1 MSTALSPNVTGG
13 SGVGNHRSAFGVGA
27 EGGGGNSGST
37 ADELEEEVRRAREER
52 LRRRNQLSGGGSLS
66 SSSRQSPQLSA
77 SESPSPANPSSSLS
91 GEETLRKLLG
101 ERGIKSPTLERSIAS
116 PSMQSSPV
124 MQPKSN
130 SLLDRYGGA
139 SGPTGVAKA
148 GTQGQSVSLASFMGG
163 KASGPRL
170 GKLAGDGRNAPPEAD
185 LIDTSRHALPG
196 LASGR
201 PIPGQNTSSA
211 SGMGASPLANFLEAR
226 AASKTGSAGV
236 APQARS
242 PSPVK
247 LAESEVKRFSYT
259 SPAEPQPTETKP
271 LSPVRIPNSTQ
282 TENVKTQ
289 GQDLVSPRLHDA
301 STSPFKP
308 QDLHDAKTLDAP
320 LKSASQ
326 SKAGSSALSPGS
338 IVHSPTA
345 DALSRFPPVS
355 QHSPAVSP
363 SLPQEPNMSPA
374 FMATQQNNERQPTES
389 LTRLRSKR
397 MVEQRVR
404 EAQERGQ
411 QESGASSPGHRSPA
425 AEEGSAQSAKAF
437 WSAGANQ
444 INAPQQARS
453 LPIPG
458 RMSNALPGLG
468 GQHGGSGAPRNLY
481 AVNRKTPEEEAA
493 AFAQP
498 VRLPGMGSAASPFA
512 ARKMTEEKDD
522 DGEVSKPLQSLTA
535 GRARPK
541 KAFSASTTTRSSA
554 PAPQYA
560 TSSIVTPQHE
570 PSPKKEDLHLQTSNI
585 HERKPQ
591 IRREDSASGPDS
603 AAKIADSTAALEA
616 LLEGRSVK
624 TPPPT
629 SSKASV
635 GSKQHV
641 RPSGTLK
648 IARSRSEWTKVDH
661 SALLHSAPPIV
672 RANPLNRKLVS
683 LEVALIGSNGSTTSL
698 KGQDAATL
706 YETETQVIT
715 HRFKDSAMSAIIT
728 TNVYAR
734 VGRLSPIVTGSQ
746 GAEARKLMEIAQQ
759 NRVPVIDARQGRESL
774 ELAQVLGG
782 TLITKEG
789 SRNTGRDNSDSN
801 TTTFQV
807 RGVQGGLFIDQ
818 VDSLTSS
825 LCSSLSVI
833 VELMGDVFVWHGMGS
848 VPAIR
853 EGALQYAKA
862 LSPQAK
868 KIAQYEEGSEDE
880 LFWTCFD
887 RATAYSNAWH
897 HQFLPLLR
905 EDQLANRLYNLQV
918 QGSIAKVTEQT
929 PFSALDIKRDGVYL
943 LQLPMELYILIGPD
957 ARSHRNAI
965 GAMIEAAS
973 VLSRHIAQQ
982 RGSTIMTAPIHVLT
996 FPSIVP
1002 REVRSAFRYWHDEH
1016 LNGKRWQRM
1025 QLRMNITE
1033 KREAVKQLEKVEHDV
1048 ADLEDDLFL
1057 PVGVG
1062 LDDVKGI
1069 DV

>member
-1 MSTALSPNVTGG
+1 
-13 SGVGNHRSAFGVGA
+13 
-27 EGGGGNSGST
+27 
-37 ADELEEEVRRAREER
+37 
-52 LRRRNQLSGGGSLS
+52 
-66 SSSRQSPQLSA
+66 
-77 SESPSPANPSSSLS
+77 
-91 GEETLRKLLG
+91 
-101 ERGIKSPTLERSIAS
+101 
-116 PSMQSSPV
+116 
-124 MQPKSN
+124 
-130 SLLDRYGGA
+130 
-139 SGPTGVAKA
+139 
-148 GTQGQSVSLASFMGG
+148 
-163 KASGPRL
+163 
-170 GKLAGDGRNAPPEAD
+170 
-185 LIDTSRHALPG
+185 
-196 LASGR
+196 
-201 PIPGQNTSSA
+201 
-211 SGMGASPLANFLEAR
+211 MGASPLANFLEAR
-226 AASKTGSAGV
+226 AASKSGSVGTTT
-236 APQARS
+236 QARS

-247 LAESEVKRFSYT
+247 IVESEAKRPSYT
-259 SPAEPQPTETKP
+259 SIPEPKQTETRP
-271 LSPVRIPNSTQ
+271 LSPVRIPNSSQ
-282 TENVKTQ
+282 TENVRTQ
-289 GQDLVSPRLHDA
+289 NQDLVSPRLHDA

-308 QDLHDAKTLDAP
+308 QDLHEAKTLDAP
-320 LKSASQ
+320 LNGASQ
-326 SKAGSSALSPGS
+326 TKGNSTALSPGS

-363 SLPQEPNMSPA
+363 SIPQEPSMSPA

-404 EAQERGQ
+404 EAQERGLQ
-411 QESGASSPGHRSPA
+411 DGNETSSPGIRSPARSPA
-425 AEEGSAQSAKAF
+425 AEEVSAQNAKAF

-444 INAPQQARS
+444 INPPQQARS

-468 GQHGGSGAPRNLY
+468 GLSGSSGAPRNLY

-512 ARKMTEEKDD
+512 ARKMKEEKEDD
-522 DGEVSKPLQSLTA
+522 AEVNKPLQSLTA

-541 KAFSASTTTRSSA
+541 KAFSASTTTRTTA

-560 TSSIVTPQHE
+560 TSSIAPSQ
-570 PSPKKEDLHLQTSNI
+570 PSPKKEDLYLQTNNI
-585 HERKPQ
+585 QEQKPQ
-591 IRREDSASGPDS
+591 ISRQDSVPAPDS

-629 SSKASV
+629 TSKISV
-635 GSKQHV
+635 TSKQHV

-648 IARSRSEWTKVDH
+648 IAKSRSEWTKVDH
-661 SALLHSAPPIV
+661 SALLHSAPPVV

-683 LEVALIGSNGSTTSL
+683 LEVASIGPNGSTTIL

-759 NRVPVIDARQGRESL
+759 HRVPVIDARQGRESM
-774 ELAQVLGG
+774 ELIQVLGG
-782 TLITKEG
+782 YLITKEG
-789 SRNTGRDNSDSN
+789 SRNSSRDNSDSN
-801 TTTFQV
+801 TSTFQV
-807 RGVQGGLFIDQ
+807 RGVQGALFMDQ

-833 VELMGDVFVWHGMGS
+833 VQLMGDVFVWHGVGS

-853 EGALQYAKA
+853 QGALQYAKV

-868 KIAQYEEGSEDE
+868 KITQYEEGTEDE

-887 RATAYSNAWH
+887 RGTAYSNAWH

-905 EDQLANRLYNLQV
+905 EDQLVNRLYSLQI
-918 QGSIAKVTEQT
+918 QGSIAKVVEQT
-929 PFSALDIKRDGVYL
+929 PFSAWISNV
-943 LQLPMELYILIGPD
+943 MAYICYNYQW
-957 ARSHRNAI
+957 SF
-965 GAMIEAAS
+965 MS
-973 VLSRHIAQQ
+973 
-982 RGSTIMTAPIHVLT
+982 
-996 FPSIVP
+996 
-1002 REVRSAFRYWHDEH
+1002 
-1016 LNGKRWQRM
+1016 
-1025 QLRMNITE
+1025 
-1033 KREAVKQLEKVEHDV
+1033 
-1048 ADLEDDLFL
+1048 
-1057 PVGVG
+1057 
-1062 LDDVKGI
+1062 
-1069 DV
+1069 